1 MLALIFT
8 MTRWLSRLG
17 PFSERFPQSWPDM
30 ISDMPPDE
38 PSISLSQGPF
48 HPAIVNPASLTESQL
63 ECSDTRHE
71 VVTGRVQTSSQS
83 IVSNRGRIRWNK
95 VTSFGGLPKLSTQ
108 KLGSSIPQI
117 AKVCGSLKMFDTL
130 TLWHMSYNVHSTDSY
145 HIFYTTPWRWGA
157 AKTSCGHVLR
167 NAHS

>member
-1 MLALIFT
+1 
-8 MTRWLSRLG
+8 
-17 PFSERFPQSWPDM
+17 
-30 ISDMPPDE
+30 MPPYE

-130 TLWHMSYNVHSTDSY
+130 TRVLQCSLNRFLSHLLHNALKVRGCQNQLWSCPAQCPLLESATKAELHSYSR
-145 HIFYTTPWRWGA
+145 PKRRWG
-157 AKTSCGHVLR
+157 
-167 NAHS
+167 